1 MISIKRIVTFT
12 LTLFITLSTCTT
24 AFAINNDYVGENF
37 VWHNSNV
44 STTNFNYPK
53 GYYQHFYEENDNSF
67 YFHISYS
74 LNDFSNDDKIEI
86 SIYINNSINSYSI
99 LFNKNNISCSGGDLN
114 KSFKI
119 SYYFSPIVGNGQ
131 DIYFGIS
138 FLNKNDIK
146 LNNNIS
152 VSLKVNNNI
161 YKIANNIDLKF
172 NSEENTTNNF
182 TSSNN
187 SNSNNSNNSSTN
199 TQSKENQNNNKPT
212 KFHYNS
218 SENNNEFNTGHIEQK
233 GQNNN
238 SQKFNYNPQN
248 NIENNNN
255 NNNETNSNNLFD
267 KNGEIVI
274 PNKENKTTFSPIS
287 IILITVSAILCTLGI
302 CLIAN
307 YIIKTKKDNNNKGTN
322 IKNEKE
328 DDYE

>member
-1 MISIKRIVTFT
+1 MISIKRIVAFI

-44 STTNFNYPK
+44 STTNLNYPN
-53 GYYQHFYEENDNSF
+53 GYYQHFYDENDNSF

-74 LNDFSNDDKIEI
+74 LDDFSNNDKIEI
-86 SIYINNSINSYSI
+86 SIYVNNSINSYSI
-99 LFNKNNISCSGGDLN
+99 LFNKDNVSFSGGDLN

-146 LNNNIS
+146 LSNNIS

-172 NSEENTTNNF
+172 NSEEKTTNNL
-182 TSSNN
+182 TSKNN
-187 SNSNNSNNSSTN
+187 SNSTN
-199 TQSKENQNNNKPT
+199 TTQKENQSGNKPT

-218 SENNNEFNTGHIEQK
+218 SENNNEFDKGNIEQK
-233 GQNNN
+233 AQNNN
-238 SQKFNYNPQN
+238 SHKFNYNPQN
-248 NIENNNN
+248 NIENSNND
-255 NNNETNSNNLFD
+255 NETISNNLFD

-274 PNKENKTTFSPIS
+274 PDKENKFTFSPTS
-287 IILITVSAILCTLGI
+287 IILITASAILCTLGI
-302 CLIAN
+302 CLIAH
-307 YIIKTKKDNNNKGTN
+307 YIIKTKKENNNTKGNN

-328 DDYE
+328 EDYE

>member
-12 LTLFITLSTCTT
+12 LALFITLSTCTT

-44 STTNFNYPK
+44 STTNLNYPN
-53 GYYQHFYEENDNSF
+53 GYYQHFYDENDNSF

-74 LNDFSNDDKIEI
+74 LDDFSNNDKIEI
-86 SIYINNSINSYSI
+86 SIYVNNSINSYSI
-99 LFNKNNISCSGGDLN
+99 LFNKDNISCSGSDLN
-114 KSFKI
+114 KSLKI

-172 NSEENTTNNF
+172 NSEEKTTNNF
-182 TSSNN
+182 TSNN
-187 SNSNNSNNSSTN
+187 NNNNNTN
-199 TQSKENQNNNKPT
+199 NPSKENQNDNKPT

-218 SENNNEFNTGHIEQK
+218 SENNNELNTGNIEQK

-255 NNNETNSNNLFD
+255 NNNNETNSNNLFD

-274 PNKENKTTFSPIS
+274 PDKENKTTFSPIS

-307 YIIKTKKDNNNKGTN
+307 YIIKTKKEKNHTKGNNM
-322 IKNEKE
+322 KNEKE
-328 DDYE
+328 EDYE

>member
-1 MISIKRIVTFT
+1 MISIKRIVAFI

-44 STTNFNYPK
+44 STTNLNYPK

-172 NSEENTTNNF
+172 NSEEKTTNNV
-182 TSSNN
+182 TTKNN
-187 SNSNNSNNSSTN
+187 NNNNTN
-199 TQSKENQNNNKPT
+199 ATQKESQNGNKPT

-248 NIENNNN
+248 NIENNNDI
-255 NNNETNSNNLFD
+255 ETHSNNLFD

-274 PNKENKTTFSPIS
+274 PNKENKVTFSPIS